1 MEKKRGK
8 FITLEGPEGSGKST
22 QGEILFHWLQGKGF
36 DTVLTREPGGTCLGN
51 YIRDILLNQDLAMDS
66 RAEIMLYGAD
76 RAQHVEEIIRPALK
90 TGKIVICDRFTD
102 SSISYQGYARGLD
115 IQLIREIN
123 SIAAGGLTPDLTIL
137 YDLPVKVGLERKSSF
152 DRMEK
157 EGLAF
162 HEDVRKGYLDI
173 ARRDTSGRIRVIDA
187 LEPIEEVS
195 QMTIHLVDK
204 LLGGY

>member
-1 MEKKRGK
+1 MRGDYQA
-8 FITLEGPEGSGKST
+8 GP
-22 QGEILFHWLQGKGF
+22 
-36 DTVLTREPGGTCLGN
+36 
-51 YIRDILLNQDLAMDS
+51 
-66 RAEIMLYGAD
+66 
-76 RAQHVEEIIRPALK
+76 K

-102 SSISYQGYARGLD
+102 SISYQGYARGLD